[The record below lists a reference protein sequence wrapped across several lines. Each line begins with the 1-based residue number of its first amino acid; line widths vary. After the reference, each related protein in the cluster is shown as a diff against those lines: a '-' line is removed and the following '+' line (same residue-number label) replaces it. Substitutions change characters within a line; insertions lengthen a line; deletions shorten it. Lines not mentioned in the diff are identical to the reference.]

1 MMFRIFEIVAPIFI
15 AVLVGYLYSRA
26 RKPAMETVN
35 AINLDVFVPLL
46 IISVFAEQKI
56 NLPDYGS
63 LILVAFLITMVP
75 GVAAFGLSKLLHI
88 DAKTFVP
95 PMMFKNSGNV
105 GIPLLLFTFGEEFL
119 PAIIIIFIVENTL
132 HFTTGIWII
141 SAKDRSFAFLKQPMI
156 IATAIGLGLSL
167 FNVQLPFWVVES
179 LRLLGNVAVPLLLF
193 SLGVRLVSLDIRGWK
208 LGMLGA
214 VAAPVLGLLVAAP
227 LATFIPL
234 PETQQ
239 KMIWL
244 FAALPP
250 AVLNFLIAEK
260 YNQEPDK
267 VAAIVLFA
275 NAATVVTLPLVLYF
289 VL

>member
-1 MMFRIFEIVAPIFI
+1 MMYRIFQIVAPIFI
-15 AVLVGYLYSRA
+15 AVLVGYIYSRFK
-26 RKPAMETVN
+26 KPSMETVN
-35 AINLDVFVPLL
+35 TINLDVFVPLL
-46 IISVFAEQKI
+46 IISVFAQQKI
-56 NLPDYGS
+56 NLPDYGP
-63 LILVAFLITMVP
+63 LILAACIITLLP
-75 GVAAFGLSKLLHI
+75 GLGAWGLGKLFHI
-88 DAKTFVP
+88 DAKTIVP
-95 PMMFKNSGNV
+95 PMMFKNSGNI

-141 SAKDRSFAFLKQPMI
+141 SPKDRSFAFLKQPMI
-156 IATAIGLGLSL
+156 IATAVGLSLSL
-167 FNVQLPFWVVES
+167 FNIQLPVWMVDS
-179 LRLLGNVAVPLLLF
+179 LSLLGNVAVPLLLF
-193 SLGVRLVSLDIRGWK
+193 SLGVRLLGLDMRGWK

-214 VAAPVLGLLVAAP
+214 IAAPVLGLIVAAP
-227 LATFIPL
+227 LVTLIPL

-260 YNQEPDK
+260 YQQEPEK

-275 NAATVVTLPLVLYF
+275 NAASIFTLPAVLYF